1 MNPGSDKPQ
10 LGSALHT
17 LPGAAGSSGNLSIS
31 LVPFNALFLPE
42 IYRLGGRKWDFSL
55 T

>member
-10 LGSALHT
+10 LGSARHT
-17 LPGAAGSSGNLSIS
+17 LPGAGSSGNLSIS